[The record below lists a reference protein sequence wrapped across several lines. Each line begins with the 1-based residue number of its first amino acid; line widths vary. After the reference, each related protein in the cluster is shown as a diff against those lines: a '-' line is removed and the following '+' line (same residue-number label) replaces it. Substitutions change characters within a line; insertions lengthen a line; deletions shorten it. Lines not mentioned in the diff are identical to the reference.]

1 MAEFAALP
9 LFTDSWIADTAHL
22 TRIERGLYFDLIV
35 LMWRTPECRVPND
48 MAWLMRR
55 LQCAENERET
65 LSMIIEEFTV
75 GDGNFRWQKRL
86 KKEFDYVRKNSK
98 KQSVAAKSRWNKD
111 KKHATAYAEAMPEQ
125 ESWHG
130 SGNAPT
136 PTPTPT
142 PTPIEVDRLSSAREA
157 SETLERQL
165 REAAGW
171 QSEPS
176 PGLCV
181 TGEIEALI
189 SAGAILE
196 IDVLPVVRAI
206 ALKARSRTTWRFF
219 VPAIIGA
226 RDARIAALT
235 AVSPP
240 SANGN
245 YANGTSQQKPPLS
258 PRQAHLAKLR
268 QRAVDA
274 KLREIGEGGDSGGPD
289 IQGPAGSEDGKPGLP
304 GRPH

>member
-22 TRIERGLYFDLIV
+22 TRIERGLYFDLLV

-55 LQCAENERET
+55 LQCAESERET
-65 LSMIIEEFTV
+65 LSMILEEFTV
-75 GDGNFRWQKRL
+75 SDGNFRTQKRL
-86 KKEFDYVRKNSK
+86 KKEFEYVRKNSK
-98 KQSVAAKSRWNKD
+98 KQSGAAKSRWNKD
-111 KKHATAYAEAMPEQ
+111 KKYATAYAAAMPEP
-125 ESWHG
+125 EPWHG

-142 PTPIEVDRLSSAREA
+142 PIEEDRLSSAREA

-206 ALKARSRTTWRFF
+206 APKARSRTTWRFF
-219 VPAIIGA
+219 VPAIIAA

-240 SANGN
+240 RANGN
-245 YANGTSQQKPPLS
+245 YANGTSQESHSFS

-274 KLREIGEGGDSGGPD
+274 KLREIGESGDSGGPD
-289 IQGPAGSEDGKPGLP
+289 IQGQAGGEARKPGLS